1 VPAAR
6 PNLRTE
12 RLDMRWLKPGDA
24 AFMLG
29 IWNDPAFV
37 RYVGDRGLRTEEDA
51 RDALE
56 NGALRMY
63 GDHGLGPY
71 LLTLRADGTAIGIC
85 GLFHRDGLPDI
96 DIGFALLPDY
106 CGQGLAREAA
116 EAVLAE
122 ARAGVGLR
130 RLTAIVSPENAAS
143 IALIRKLGFAYEK
156 MTRVPGD
163 EHEVCLYGLEWPAPP
178 VTRLEN

>member
-6 PNLRTE
+6 PNLKTE

-24 AFMLG
+24 AFMLR

-37 RYVGDRGLRTEEDA
+37 RYVGDRGLRTEDDA

-71 LLTLRADGTAIGIC
+71 LLTLRGEAAPIGIC

-106 CGQGLAREAA
+106 GGQGLAREAA

-122 ARAGVGLR
+122 ARGRVGLC
-130 RLTAIVSPENAAS
+130 RLTAIVAPQNAAS
-143 IALIRKLGFAYEK
+143 VALIRKLGFAYEK
-156 MTRVPGD
+156 MMRVPGD
-163 EHEVCLYGLEWPAPP
+163 EHDVCLYGLEWPAPP
-178 VTRLEN
+178 DRRLES